1 MKDEPL
7 LRVVSLGIRFG
18 EQRVVEEVGFSIAAG
33 ECLAIVGESGSGK
46 SMTARAILGLL
57 PAQAEQC
64 SGQIYWQSVGGERVV
79 INELAADDLR
89 RWRSR
94 EVGLIF
100 QEPLTALNPTQR
112 IQPQLAER
120 LRMSGRLPAGQ
131 GEEAWLVYWLER
143 VQLPSPQRILRAYPH
158 ELSGGQ
164 RQRVLIA
171 MAMLAQP
178 RLLIADEPTTAL
190 DAITEDGIVDLLQQL
205 AQEEQ
210 MAMLFISH
218 DLALVARLAQ
228 QILLLRHGRIV
239 EMGETKRILS
249 HPEAEYTRKLI
260 ALSPKLCSPSEKTA
274 PAEAPIANKEIVL
287 RARNIELRYPI
298 SYGFWGAPKDFLS
311 VLKGVDLDC
320 YAGEFVALV
329 GESGCGKSSLAACL
343 CGLQTKF
350 NGQIERYGKVVQLVF
365 QDPFSSLNP
374 KLRVGAV
381 IEEVVRLHHAPIGS
395 AAAKNVAADLL
406 EAVGLDPA
414 VYFDRLPDALS
425 GGQRQRIAI
434 ARALAAQ
441 PRLLICDEAVSAL
454 DAALQSE
461 VMQLLRKLVEERSLS
476 ILFISHDLPLMRL
489 YAHRILGM
497 QDGKLAHAGA
507 MFAE

>member
-1 MKDEPL
+1 MMQDQAL
-7 LRVVSLGIRFG
+7 LRVTSLGIRFG
-18 EQRVVEEVGFSIAAG
+18 EQQVVDGIAFSVAAG
-33 ECLAIVGESGSGK
+33 DCLAIVGESGSGK
-46 SMTARAILGLL
+46 SLTARAILGLL
-57 PAQAEQC
+57 PARAEQC
-64 SGQIYWQSVGGERVV
+64 SGEIYWESSSGETLV
-79 INELAADDLR
+79 INALAADALR

-94 EVGLIF
+94 EIGLVF

-112 IQPQLAER
+112 IQKQLAER
-120 LRMSGRLPAGQ
+120 LRMSGRRPADKS
-131 GEEAWLVYWLER
+131 EEAWLVHWLER

-190 DAITEDGIVDLLQQL
+190 DAITEDGIVELLQQL
-205 AQEEQ
+205 AREEQ

-228 QILLLRHGRIV
+228 QILLLRQGKMV
-239 EMGETKRILS
+239 EMGETKRILN

-260 ALSPKLCSPSEKTA
+260 ELSPKLGSRRENMA
-274 PAEAPIANKEIVL
+274 PALLPKSNKTLVL
-287 RARNIELRYPI
+287 RARNIELSYPL
-298 SYGFWGAPKDFLS
+298 SYYWWGPPKEILP
-311 VLKGVDLDC
+311 VLKGVDIDC

-343 CGLQTKF
+343 CGLQRSF
-350 NGQIERYGKVVQLVF
+350 SGEIERYGKVVQLVF

-374 KLRVGAV
+374 KLRVGSV
-381 IEEVVRLHHAPIGS
+381 IEEVVRLHHAPIGAQAAKKE
-395 AAAKNVAADLL
+395 AAALL
-406 EAVGLDPA
+406 AAVGLDPA
-414 VYFDRLPDALS
+414 IYFDRLPDALS

-434 ARALAAQ
+434 ARALAAR
-441 PRLLICDEAVSAL
+441 PGLLLCDEAVSAL
-454 DAALQSE
+454 DAALQNE
-461 VMQLLRKLVEERSLS
+461 VMQVLLKLVEERNLS

-489 YAHRILGM
+489 YAHRIIGM
-497 QDGKLAHAGA
+497 QDGKLSSYP
-507 MFAE
+507 AE